1 MENFKNIKDME
12 QEIAI
17 NNLIKEL
24 KDNNIWDKLKCVY
37 PLIGSSKKGPKNT
50 PIFNLKDIPKCRRMD
65 KIKKIYDK
73 PI

>member
-1 MENFKNIKDME
+1 MDLVEKATNE
-12 QEIAI
+12 
-17 NNLIKEL
+17 LVKEL

-50 PIFNLKDIPKCRRMD
+50 PIFNLKDIPKLRRMN
-65 KIKKIYDK
+65 KIKKIYGK